1 MSKEISQWNSQEV
14 LLFLKNLNISNKT
27 IQIFEKNLIDG
38 YDLCKLNEDDN
49 YKKLDLNN
57 NIHEKN
63 IINRNIYIQLLEQLK
78 INFFYN
84 NQNFIFQLDFLPVV
98 TVDNLCDIICKSINK
113 SKENFILST
122 MDDQILL
129 PQLNIIENLLLNP
142 EKYKN
147 LKIFN
152 SQEKISNNIYSSFN
166 SKQMLNKNTLNDN
179 KINNNILNDDN
190 KFSNTFP
197 SNVTTQINTRNIPTP
212 TKYSNTANNNNN
224 LNTDINNNNN
234 LNKFNSNLET
244 YKNRYENLKT
254 FDIKTEL
261 NSLNNNNKDE
271 MGKFTYK
278 FSKDIPNSL
287 ENENKIEDKFKKFDD
302 FDIKKITNNNN
313 NLEDKFKNF
322 KDFKNFDTKSENPS
336 NNSKNFNEYKFKNF
350 DLNKDLINNNK
361 PKEMEFKLDN
371 NKFLDFKKEFKEYKP
386 INNINNIDNNNI
398 DNNNDPKQKFNSDY
412 NNMFKKYSPSNL
424 DSNINNNNNN
434 INKLHEFSN
443 DLNSQTNYIFN
454 SNELNTY
461 EQLQQFKKNNNNNNN
476 NLEKNNS
483 YENLVKESGK
493 KDDNNN
499 ILNNM
504 KFEKYDTKNIEE
516 LLKNN
521 KFDMNNNKF
530 DIPNNNNLFDIPNN
544 NNNDFNKELKRY
556 QSEKRSFRTFNNNP
570 SENQDLNNN
579 LNDFKPKDFNNKFSQ
594 DPLDV
599 DIMNNNNNRFNP
611 EKFNRYSSTTRTT
624 SIQDDNNNNNI
635 LNENKISS
643 LRGQFDN
650 FSIKK

>member
-63 IINRNIYIQLLEQLK
+63 SINKNIYIQLLEQLK

-84 NQNFIFQLDFLPVV
+84 SQNFTFQLDFLPVV
-98 TVDNLCDIICKSINK
+98 TVDNLCDIICKCINK
-113 SKENFILST
+113 PKENFILST

-152 SQEKISNNIYSSFN
+152 SQEKINTNIYSSFN
-166 SKQMLNKNTLNDN
+166 SKQMLNNNTLNDN
-179 KINNNILNDDN
+179 KINNNNILNDNN

-197 SNVTTQINTRNIPTP
+197 SNITTQITTRNIPTP
-212 TKYSNTANNNNN
+212 TKYSNTVNNNNN
-224 LNTDINNNNN
+224 LNIENNNN
-234 LNKFNSNLET
+234 LNKFNSNLES
-244 YKNRYENLKT
+244 YKNKYENLKS

-261 NSLNNNNKDE
+261 NPLNNNNKDE

-287 ENENKIEDKFKKFDD
+287 ENENKIEDKMKKFDD
-302 FDIKKITNNNN
+302 FDLKKLTNNNFD
-313 NLEDKFKNF
+313 DKFKSF

-336 NNSKNFNEYKFKNF
+336 NNSKQFNDYKFKNF

-361 PKEMEFKLDN
+361 PKEMEFKLEN
-371 NKFLDFKKEFKEYKP
+371 NKFLDYKKEFKEYKP
-386 INNINNIDNNNI
+386 INNTNNIN
-398 DNNNDPKQKFNSDY
+398 NNNDPQQKFNSDY

-461 EQLQQFKKNNNNNNN
+461 EQLQQFNKNHNNNNN

-483 YENLVKESGK
+483 LENLVKESGK

-499 ILNNM
+499 NILNNM
-504 KFEKYDTKNIEE
+504 KFEKYDPKNIEDM
-516 LLKNN
+516 LKNN
-521 KFDMNNNKF
+521 KFDNNRF
-530 DIPNNNNLFDIPNN
+530 DIPNNNNNNLFDIPNN
-544 NNNDFNKELKRY
+544 NNNNEMNKEFKRY

-570 SENQDLNNN
+570 SENKDLNIN
-579 LNDFKPKDFNNKFSQ
+579 LNEFKQKDFNNKFSQ

-599 DIMNNNNNRFNP
+599 NIMNNNNRFNP

-624 SIQDDNNNNNI
+624 SIQDDNNNNN
-635 LNENKISS
+635 LNDNKISS
-643 LRGQFDN
+643 LRAGQFDN

>member
-63 IINRNIYIQLLEQLK
+63 IINKNIYIQLLEQLK

-84 NQNFIFQLDFLPVV
+84 SQNFTFQLDFLPVV
-98 TVDNLCDIICKSINK
+98 TVDNLCDIICKCINK
-113 SKENFILST
+113 PKENFILST

-152 SQEKISNNIYSSFN
+152 SQEKITNNIYSGFN
-166 SKQMLNKNTLNDN
+166 SKQMLNNNTLNDN
-179 KINNNILNDDN
+179 KINNNNILSDNN

-197 SNVTTQINTRNIPTP
+197 SNVTTQLNTRNIPTP

-224 LNTDINNNNN
+224 NNLNSDNNN
-234 LNKFNSNLET
+234 LNKFNTNLES

-261 NSLNNNNKDE
+261 NSINNNNNKDE

-287 ENENKIEDKFKKFDD
+287 ENENKIEDKMKKFDD
-302 FDIKKITNNNN
+302 FDLKKLTNNN
-313 NLEDKFKNF
+313 LDDKFKSF

-336 NNSKNFNEYKFKNF
+336 NNSKQFNEYKFKNF
-350 DLNKDLINNNK
+350 DLNNDLINNNK

-386 INNINNIDNNNI
+386 INNTNNLN
-398 DNNNDPKQKFNSDY
+398 NNNDPQQKFNSDY

-424 DSNINNNNNN
+424 DSNINNNNN

-461 EQLQQFKKNNNNNNN
+461 EQLQQFNKNHNNNNN

-483 YENLVKESGK
+483 LENLVKESGK

-499 ILNNM
+499 NILNNM
-504 KFEKYDTKNIEE
+504 KFEKYDPKNIEDM
-516 LLKNN
+516 LKNN
-521 KFDMNNNKF
+521 KFDNNRF
-530 DIPNNNNLFDIPNN
+530 DINN
-544 NNNDFNKELKRY
+544 NNNNNFDILNNNNNNEINKEFKRY
-556 QSEKRSFRTFNNNP
+556 QSEKRSFRTFNSNP
-570 SENQDLNNN
+570 SENKDLNTNIN
-579 LNDFKPKDFNNKFSQ
+579 EFKPKDFNNKFSQ

-599 DIMNNNNNRFNP
+599 NIMNNNNNRFNP
-611 EKFNRYSSTTRTT
+611 EKFTRYSSTTRTT

-643 LRGQFDN
+643 LRGGQFDN

>member
-63 IINRNIYIQLLEQLK
+63 IINKNIYIQLLEQLK

-84 NQNFIFQLDFLPVV
+84 SQNFTFQLDFLPVV
-98 TVDNLCDIICKSINK
+98 TVDNLCDIICKCINK
-113 SKENFILST
+113 PKENFILST

-152 SQEKISNNIYSSFN
+152 SQEKITNNIYSSFN
-166 SKQMLNKNTLNDN
+166 SKQMLNNNTLNDN
-179 KINNNILNDDN
+179 KINNNNKLSDNN

-197 SNVTTQINTRNIPTP
+197 SNVTTQLNTRNIPTP

-224 LNTDINNNNN
+224 NNLNSDNNN
-234 LNKFNSNLET
+234 LNKFNTNLES

-261 NSLNNNNKDE
+261 NSINNNNNKDE

-287 ENENKIEDKFKKFDD
+287 ENENKIEDKMKKFDD
-302 FDIKKITNNNN
+302 FDLKKLTNNN
-313 NLEDKFKNF
+313 LDDKFKSF

-336 NNSKNFNEYKFKNF
+336 NNSKQFNEYKFKNF
-350 DLNKDLINNNK
+350 DLNSDLINNNK

-386 INNINNIDNNNI
+386 INNTNNLN
-398 DNNNDPKQKFNSDY
+398 NNNDPQQKFNSDY

-424 DSNINNNNNN
+424 DSNINNNNN

-461 EQLQQFKKNNNNNNN
+461 EQLQQFNKNHNNNNN

-483 YENLVKESGK
+483 LENLVKESGK

-499 ILNNM
+499 NILNNM
-504 KFEKYDTKNIEE
+504 KFEKYDPKNIEDM
-516 LLKNN
+516 LKNN
-521 KFDMNNNKF
+521 KFDNNRF
-530 DIPNNNNLFDIPNN
+530 DINN
-544 NNNDFNKELKRY
+544 NNNNNFDIINNNNNNEINKEFKRY
-556 QSEKRSFRTFNNNP
+556 QSEKRSFRTFNSNP
-570 SENQDLNNN
+570 SENKDLNTNIN
-579 LNDFKPKDFNNKFSQ
+579 EFKPKDFNNKFSQ

-599 DIMNNNNNRFNP
+599 NIMNNNNNRFNP
-611 EKFNRYSSTTRTT
+611 EKFTRYSSTTSTT

-643 LRGQFDN
+643 LRGGQFDN